1 MAISRRRSLLR
12 GLLVGAFVLGANG
25 WTAGTALAA
34 VTSDVTGGVLT
45 VITDAGDS
53 VSVTCVA
60 GDVQVNSADPGS
72 GVATCAS
79 VALISV
85 SGDALGNTF
94 DLSGVVG
101 ADFTALTHVQ
111 VNGADGDDV
120 ITGADVKNHLIGGPG
135 ADQITGGGA
144 DDFISGGPGDDQ
156 IDGAAGTDKLIESG
170 DVSFTLTDAAL
181 TGLGSDTLVS
191 IERGQFAGG
200 IGANTFDASAFT
212 GSVVLSGGRGDDVLL
227 GGAGNDRL
235 RGSSGV
241 DTLTGGAGSDVL
253 RAGDGDDSLDSV
265 DTVGGNDS
273 LMADQGLDTCTVDV
287 GDAAAGCEL

>member
-1 MAISRRRSLLR
+1 L
-12 GLLVGAFVLGANG
+12 
-25 WTAGTALAA
+25 TAGAAFAA

-45 VITDAGDS
+45 VTTDAGDA

-60 GDVQVNSADPGS
+60 GDIQVNGADPGS

-79 VALISV
+79 VVLISV

-101 ADFTALTHVQ
+101 ADYTTLTHVQ
-111 VNGADGDDV
+111 VNGGDGDDV
-120 ITGADVKNHLIGGPG
+120 ITGAADVKNHLIGGPG

-144 DDFISGGPGDDQ
+144 DDFISGGLGDDQ
-156 IDGAAGTDKLIESG
+156 IDGGGGTDKLIESG

-181 TGLGSDTLVS
+181 TGLGSDTLAS
-191 IERGQFAGG
+191 IERGQLAGG
-200 IGANTFDASAFT
+200 IAANTIDASGFS
-212 GSVVLSGGRGDDVLL
+212 GSVVLSGGRGDDILV

-241 DTLTGGAGSDVL
+241 DTLTGGAGGDVL
-253 RAGDGDDSLDSV
+253 RAGDGDDSLDSA

-273 LMADQGLDTCTVDV
+273 LFADQGLDTCTVDV